1 MTTNDGD
8 DNTRED
14 NAYDDHGDVTTVSLP
29 LPCTISIPHHHHH
42 YNHQRHLHHHE
53 PSSSS
58 TSHQYHH
65 HTVH

>member
-29 LPCTISIPHHHHH
+29 LPCTISIPYHHH
-42 YNHQRHLHHHE
+42 YNHQQHLHHHE
-53 PSSSS
+53 PSSP
-58 TSHQYHH
+58 
-65 HTVH
+65 